1 MPTSFTSVKAIHS
14 GTALSPCATVPQMAD
29 LFQRKVPPSAL
40 TGSAPRGVESLA
52 TPPVTHAP
60 GAAVPIMGLKAALE
74 LRRLKALTQ
83 YNPDAWELLLSSVNL
98 TAKYPYIPEAL
109 RYSFRADVPSIHSS
123 YTPPNN
129 ASVHEHENTLNQM
142 FTKELSLGC
151 YLGPYSH
158 AEIES
163 VLGPFQSSPLSIIP
177 KLGRPGKFCLIQS
190 LSFPHNT
197 PNTPSINSCI
207 NSDRFPCTYGTFD
220 IVSHL
225 IWHLLPGLQAAIRD
239 VSEAYHTVPLAP
251 SEWHGLVVRMSD
263 ISFAVDTCLCF
274 GFGPSGGLYGA
285 LAGVAVDIFH
295 AKGIG
300 PISHWVDDHIFFCI
314 QREFLADFNQ
324 GHNLTADIIQR
335 NGGQQS
341 NGGWVWYQGDP
352 LPGGYHAEFDDDH
365 TFPIHDL
372 SMSSPRSEEDGKY
385 TYNFDDIN
393 RISDVLGIPWE
404 ASKDINFTSSV
415 MYLGFVWDLTA

>member
-29 LFQRKVPPSAL
+29 LFQRKVPPSAP

-74 LRRLKALTQ
+74 LRRLKALTP

-109 RYSFRADVPSIHSS
+109 HYGFRADVPSIRSS

-207 NSDRFPCTYGTFD
+207 NSDQFPCTYGTFD

-225 IWHLLPGLQAAIRD
+225 IWHLPPGLQAAICD

-324 GHNLTADIIQR
+324 GHNLTADIIQC

-341 NGGWVWYQGDP
+341 DGGWVWYQGDP

-372 SMSSPRSEEDGKY
+372 SMSSPWSEEDGKY